1 MSYLMSLDKALAG
14 GAEGTRQYRVVSRM
28 RRIRFALRKA
38 SVNVN
43 FAMTGIVF
51 SLQGWTYK
59 MMLPVQ
65 SE

>member
-1 MSYLMSLDKALAG
+1 MSYLMGLHKALAG

-28 RRIRFALRKA
+28 RRIRPVLRKA
-38 SVNVN
+38 SVNDN

-51 SLQGWTYK
+51 PLQGWTYQ